1 MAMPNRK
8 TEDTNINHIKFD
20 ESELYRIYQ
29 NWPQHFTAA
38 QNISPK
44 IDRDSS
50 YYDSVMICGMGG
62 SGTACDILND
72 LFERFGTIPS
82 ISLRGK
88 IVPSFLNKHTLVI
101 INSISGNT
109 LEAMLCMKQ
118 AIRKKAEVVCI
129 SSGGKLKE
137 ICLKYGSRHI
147 IIPKLS
153 HSRASLPYLLLPGL
167 KLIDNFLTRSLS
179 DEILLL
185 AENLSD
191 IYNQIS
197 ANRTY
202 ESNIAK
208 QIANFL
214 NNSLAFCLT
223 SPSLISVGTRFKN
236 SLNENSKVHC
246 LSESILEASHNE
258 IVPFTY
264 DSKNICRKVL
274 LLSWKYDTEMT
285 KERFRKVRALLE
297 EISHPV
303 FEIKTPHKSLINS
316 LVCSIYM
323 LDISTIYLAALRKID
338 PSPTPAIDILKGT

>member
-1 MAMPNRK
+1 MAMTRRK
-8 TEDTNINHIKFD
+8 TEYTNINHIKFD

-38 QNISPK
+38 QNISSK
-44 IDRDSS
+44 IDRDST
-50 YYDSVMICGMGG
+50 YYDSVIICGMGG

-72 LFERFGTIPS
+72 LLERFGNIPS

-88 IVPSFLNKHTLVI
+88 IIPSYINKRTLVI
-101 INSISGNT
+101 INSISGET
-109 LEAMLCMKQ
+109 LEAILCMKQ
-118 AIRKKAEVVCI
+118 AIRKNAEVVCI
-129 SSGGKLKE
+129 SSGGELKE

-147 IIPKLS
+147 TIPKVS

-167 KLIDNFLTRSLS
+167 KLINNFITRSLS
-179 DEILLL
+179 NEILLL

-191 IYNQIS
+191 IYNEIS
-197 ANRTY
+197 ASRTY

-208 QIANFL
+208 QIASFL
-214 NNSLAFCLT
+214 NNSLVFCLT

-246 LSESILEASHNE
+246 ISESILEASHNE

-264 DSKNICRKVL
+264 DSKRIHRKLL
-274 LLSWKYDTEMT
+274 LLSWKYDVEVT
-285 KERFRKVRALLE
+285 KERFRKIRSLLE
-297 EISHPV
+297 ELNHPV
-303 FEIKTPHKSLINS
+303 IEIKSPHKSLINS
-316 LVCSIYM
+316 LVCSIYV